1 MRIDAFRP
9 ANDFKNHM
17 DNWIKRFKASIP
29 VDENQLVLIPGEIE
43 YKMKAERLVTGI
55 PLNENVVND
64 LMELGK
70 TIEVQ
75 L

>member
-1 MRIDAFRP
+1 
-9 ANDFKNHM
+9 M